1 MPMRGEI
8 QISAAPPRHRET
20 SRGIWREVRRETGH
34 EAWSDKAWSDK
45 VWDWI
50 VATVENP
57 EFLMVVLFCTVGL
70 WLTFYLL
77 NFFPDF
83 GAVSEALQQI
93 P

>member
-8 QISAAPPRHRET
+8 QISAARPRQSEVPRET
-20 SRGIWREVRRETGH
+20 WRETRHETRRES
-34 EAWSDKAWSDK
+34 WLDKTWQ
-45 VWDWI
+45 WI

-57 EFLMVVLFCTVGL
+57 EFLMIVLFCTVGL
-70 WLTFYLL
+70 WLTFYFI

-83 GAVSEALQQI
+83 GAEAAMLQTF

>member
-8 QISAAPPRHRET
+8 QVTAVRSRDRET
-20 SRGIWREVRRETGH
+20 WRETWR
-34 EAWSDKAWSDK
+34 EAWRESWANK
-45 VWDWI
+45 VWAWI

-70 WLTFYLL
+70 WLTFYFIH
-77 NFFPDF
+77 FFPDF
-83 GAVSEALQQI
+83 GEMAEALGQI